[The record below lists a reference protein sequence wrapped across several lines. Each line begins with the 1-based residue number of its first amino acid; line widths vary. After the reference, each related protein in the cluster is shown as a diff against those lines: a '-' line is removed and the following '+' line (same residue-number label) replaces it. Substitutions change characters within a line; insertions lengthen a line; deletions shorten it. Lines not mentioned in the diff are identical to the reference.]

1 MRQGFYF
8 DMQACIGC
16 KTCQIACKDKNDAPL
31 GVNLRRVED
40 YETGVYPAAAVY
52 HYAGACNHCEEPA
65 CVQVCP
71 QSATY
76 VNEEDGTVQ
85 HDEGKCIGCGMC
97 AKACPYG
104 HPQLVAELKVI
115 RRCDACIDLRAV
127 GEQPAC
133 VASCPQRALE
143 FGDIEALRAA
153 HPDAVDSVAVL
164 PDPAQTKPSIA
175 IGACEA
181 AFEEDFVLAML

>member
-31 GVNLRRVED
+31 GVNLRTVED
-40 YETGVYPAAAVY
+40 YETGAYPAAAVY
-52 HYAGACNHCEEPA
+52 HYSGACNHCETPA

-71 QSATY
+71 QGATY
-76 VNEEDGTVQ
+76 LDEEDGTVQ
-85 HDEGKCIGCGMC
+85 HDEEKCIGCGMC

-104 HPQLVAELKVI
+104 HPQLEAERKVI
-115 RRCDACIDLRAV
+115 RRCDACIDLRAA

-133 VASCPQRALE
+133 VASCPMRALE

-153 HPDAVDSVAVL
+153 HPDAVDSIAAL
-164 PDPAQTKPSIA
+164 PDPSQTKPSIA
-175 IGACEA
+175 VGACEA
-181 AFEEDFVLAML
+181 AFEKDFVLAML